1 MNIPKKV
8 IQICQ
13 TLKENGYEAYIVGGA
28 VRDMLLNRQPHDFDI
43 ATNAR
48 PEKVSDLF
56 KCYPSGLAFG
66 TVTALLGEEQYEIT
80 TFRKDSD
87 YADGRHPK
95 DVMFADTIEED
106 LSRRD
111 FTINAMAYDVIENR
125 LIDPFNGCEDIHNK
139 DANCG
144 LIRTVGDA
152 RERFSEDALRM
163 MRAARFRAQLGY
175 TIEGKTYD
183 AICDLHKNIEHLSKE
198 RIRDELTKT
207 LAAPNASD
215 GIRILRDTKMLKQ
228 ISPVLDEM
236 FYCEQQNKWHYTN
249 VGEHTLDVLDNLSE
263 RKPALCWA
271 ALLHD
276 IGKMEA
282 KVLKANG
289 EDGFYG
295 HADISARLS
304 DELLRE
310 LKFSNEEREHIV
322 ALVKEHS
329 TVHHRPASL
338 RRYAAAYGKEFLT
351 DLHCLQL
358 ADAKA
363 HTAEFVKEAVE
374 EKKLFYKQCI
384 GYIEDG
390 TAIRIRDLKIDG
402 NDLLALGLK
411 GKQIR
416 ECLEHLYADCLGD
429 PAANEREHLLRM
441 AGNYA
446 KNILVEE
453 EKEKLSVRDDKE
465 EETER

>member
-48 PEKVSDLF
+48 PEEVSRLF
-56 KCYPSGLAFG
+56 KCYPSGLKFG
-66 TVTALLGEEQYEIT
+66 TITALVGGEEFEIT
-80 TFRKDSD
+80 TYRMDGT
-87 YADGRHPK
+87 YEDGRHPNE
-95 DVMFADTIEED
+95 VVFAKTIEAD
-106 LSRRD
+106 LARRD
-111 FTINAMAYDVIENR
+111 FTVNAMAYDPIKRE
-125 LIDPFNGCEDIHNK
+125 LIDPFNGKTDMEN
-139 DANCG
+139 N
-144 LIRTVGDA
+144 LIRCVGDPMQ
-152 RERFSEDALRM
+152 RFMEDALRM
-163 MRAARFRAQLGY
+163 MRAIRFVSHLDY
-175 TIEGKTYD
+175 EIEGRTYT
-183 AICDLHKNIEHLSKE
+183 AICTMNDDVCLLSRE
-198 RIRDELTKT
+198 RVRDEMTKLLMGKSAVKAVHLLNNT
-207 LAAPNASD
+207 HILEYVSPILSD
-215 GIRILRDTKMLKQ
+215 
-228 ISPVLDEM
+228 M
-236 FYCEQQNKWHYTN
+236 FDCEQNNRWHYEN
-249 VGEHTLDVLDNLSE
+249 VGDHSLHVLEGLTQKTPE
-263 RKPALCWA
+263 LCWA

-282 KVLKANG
+282 KVLKKNG

-304 DELLRE
+304 DKLLRE

-338 RRYAAAYGKEFLT
+338 RRYAAAYGKEFLA

-374 EKKLFYKQCI
+374 EKELFYKQCI

-390 TAIRIRDLKIDG
+390 TAIRIRDLKIG
-402 NDLLALGLK
+402 SNDLLALGLK

-416 ECLEHLYADCLGD
+416 ECLEHMYADCLGD
-429 PAANEREHLLRM
+429 PVVNEREHLLKM
-441 AGNYA
+441 AGIYA

-453 EKEKLSVRDDKE
+453 EKEKLFIRDDKE